1 MQSMALSAFGLV
13 ILSLLSSPAQSS
25 GGSPIDGIPGAPALR
40 VPVASAAVPRSDEQT
55 LLDDVNRERLANGRP
70 PLEFDQRLSA
80 LARAHAV
87 DMAARKYFSHQ
98 TPEGLS
104 PFDRMDRAAYTY
116 SYAGENMAL
125 DENAVSADRALWNSP
140 EHRGNTLEPHY
151 ARIGIATVRTTGG
164 ELFVE
169 DFSD

>member
-1 MQSMALSAFGLV
+1 MAISAFGLV
-13 ILSLLSSPAQSS
+13 LLSLLSSPSQSS
-25 GGSPIDGIPGAPALR
+25 GSPPINGIPGAPALR
-40 VPVASAAVPRSDEQT
+40 VTAASAPLPQSDTQT
-55 LLDDVNRERLANGRP
+55 ILDDVNRERLANGRP
-70 PLEFDQRLSA
+70 PLQFDERLSA

-87 DMAARKYFSHQ
+87 DMAARNYFSHQ

-104 PFDRMDRAAYTY
+104 PFDRMDRAAYAY

-125 DENAVSADRALWNSP
+125 DENAASADRALWNSP

-151 ARIGIATVRTTGG
+151 ARIGIAAVRTNGG